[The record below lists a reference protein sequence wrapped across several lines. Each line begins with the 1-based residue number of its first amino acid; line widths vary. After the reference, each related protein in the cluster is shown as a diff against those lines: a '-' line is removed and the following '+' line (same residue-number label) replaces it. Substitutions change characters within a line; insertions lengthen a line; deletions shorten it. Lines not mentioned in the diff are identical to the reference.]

1 MDFYVQQYTLFH
13 TAKKNETK
21 ANFSLMS
28 LSSHFHFFILVDD
41 KVTKDENRLCDFLYS
56 AFRLQGKT
64 GKPKSKII
72 KNNKL

>member
-28 LSSHFHFFILVDD
+28 LSFHFPFFNLVDD
-41 KVTKDENRLCDFLYS
+41 KVTKDENRLCDFLYNV
-56 AFRLQGKT
+56 FRLQGKT
-64 GKPKSKII
+64 AIQK
-72 KNNKL
+72 